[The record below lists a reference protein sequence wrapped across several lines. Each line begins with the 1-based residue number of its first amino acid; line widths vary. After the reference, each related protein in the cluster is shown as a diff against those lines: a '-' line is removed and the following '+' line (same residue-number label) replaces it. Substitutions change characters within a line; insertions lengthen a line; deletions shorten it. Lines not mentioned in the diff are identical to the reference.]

1 MMQRLLNA
9 IPTSVD
15 RLLVHASVSIH
26 LGMRLASSPQSPAPI
41 SSWVGR
47 GGDHMDHLYEEGVA
61 I

>member
-1 MMQRLLNA
+1 MMQRLPNA

-15 RLLVHASVSIH
+15 RLLVHASASIH
-26 LGMRLASSPQSPAPI
+26 LGMRLAGNPQSPAPI

-47 GGDHMDHLYEEGVA
+47 GGDHMDHLYEVGVA